1 MELRVFRCVASAAH
15 FFIYRAFGEEVG
27 VIKVAEYH
35 FDGAVVSIYDDYIT
49 DDEEAKALAK
59 KRMAA
64 ALGRFHARRQREEY
78 EKWLAEQ
85 KKQEAEKE
93 NVNE

>member
-1 MELRVFRCVASAAH
+1 MCFSVRS
-15 FFIYRAFGEEVG
+15 FGCALFYLQSFWGRRWG
-27 VIKVAEYH
+27 VKVAEYH
-35 FDGAVVSIYDDYIT
+35 FDGIVASIYDDYIT

-78 EKWLAEQ
+78 EKWPAEQ

-93 NVNE
+93 NTNE